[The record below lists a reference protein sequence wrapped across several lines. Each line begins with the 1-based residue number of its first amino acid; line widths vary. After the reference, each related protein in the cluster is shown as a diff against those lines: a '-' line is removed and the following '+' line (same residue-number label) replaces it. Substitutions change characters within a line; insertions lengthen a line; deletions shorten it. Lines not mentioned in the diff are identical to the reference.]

1 MENNLKLIVTEK
13 FEGLA
18 CNFYNDA
25 ETNEICMTRTQIG
38 EALGYVNPNKAI
50 DKIHQRHNERLNRF
64 STTVNL
70 GVVEGGRNVTREMVV
85 YSTKGVYEICRWSRQ
100 PKADAFM
107 DFVWEVVEKFRTGQL
122 QAKTTDIAVLEKG
135 MTMITDMCKTLSE
148 TVKEMQKDIIF
159 LKQNQVKAQ
168 AQARMQN
175 KGFSPWR
182 SEMFKKLYA
191 LEQYLKISRNELL
204 RTLYIRFREVYG
216 VNLTLCKI
224 RYCSEN
230 NLVRCYTLDMIEN
243 QKQLREPF
251 ATMVDDLLKKYGIS
265 VDENVFSDMETVL
278 DDMDLTK
285 S

>member
-135 MTMITDMCKTLSE
+135 MAMITDMCKTLSD

-224 RYCSEN
+224 RYCSEK
-230 NLVRCYTLDMIEN
+230 NLVSCYTLDMIEN